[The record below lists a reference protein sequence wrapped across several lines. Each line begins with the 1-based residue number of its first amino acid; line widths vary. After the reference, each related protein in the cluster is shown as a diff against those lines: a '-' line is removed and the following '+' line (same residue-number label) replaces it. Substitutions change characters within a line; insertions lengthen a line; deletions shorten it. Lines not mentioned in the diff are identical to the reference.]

1 LETTHTT
8 KLQNKSYNV
17 YNHNVLFLI
26 LYYNM
31 CIFFDGLSELYIFYM
46 KIVTLKKGIVV
57 VKRKIV
63 NVEKWVVS
71 TQII

>member
-1 LETTHTT
+1 
-8 KLQNKSYNV
+8 
-17 YNHNVLFLI
+17 
-26 LYYNM
+26 M